1 MTVFLL
7 QACSSRSDEIHM
19 DNLGA
24 TVSYVLKNAIDCG
37 QTFALVLD

>member
-7 QACSSRSDEIHM
+7 HACSSRSDEIHM